1 MSGATYTITAPL
13 KPALTPPPGVI
24 PNFQQPYTLLPY
36 VELTIAG
43 GIAITTILVAAR
55 VFVKL
60 CYIVFVGLEWRAGIR
75 GAGTHQWNLTFDAFS
90 ANLYVCLTYPFDQ
103 YLRIITHV
111 RGKPQL
117 SNYSDMFYCL
127 AIASVKLSILLLIT
141 RIFLAV
147 RRNLLFWLTQALI
160 WVNTLF
166 YGIAFFIAIF
176 GCRPRRKIWNPDDP
190 GKCFDSKS
198 LYITSASFNTF
209 SDLAMLSVVIHMV
222 FKLQMSLKRKIGI
235 TAVFGFGVFIVRIFY
250 EIKLTR
256 TKDFT
261 YVHMETG
268 LLGYAEVA
276 CGVICACLP
285 ILPLVWHHLSRSTGG
300 GDMALGPIN
309 RSPQCTCH
317 FNTKRSKMS
326 TTAWSEATDAHHE
339 PVKGKNWVRLE
350 DGTIAPV
357 PKAFHA
363 EREASDE
370 QALTA
375 AIAGA

>member
-1 MSGATYTITAPL
+1 MSGATYTVTAPL

-90 ANLYVCLTYPFDQ
+90 ANLY
-103 YLRIITHV
+103 
-111 RGKPQL
+111 L

-209 SDLAMLSVVIHMV
+209 SDLAMLSVVIHM
-222 FKLQMSLKRKIGI
+222 
-235 TAVFGFGVFIVRIFY
+235 
-250 EIKLTR
+250 IKLTR

-300 GDMALGPIN
+300 GDMALGPMK

-375 AIAGA
+375 AIAGV